1 MVMRKEGMAM
11 NAIMMVHAGQMTIW
25 QRARFPFGALAA
37 LTCSGQALGPL
48 VRTRGFGMTPFIET
62 ANCTTAKFA
71 LSLIFLIGFVS
82 SANAQAQPLPGPDV
96 HQLYEH
102 LLLEIDNIP
111 AFDHHAHPGFA
122 DDPDIDAMAAPPD
135 ATDPLRTRDDNPE
148 LIAAAKALFGYPYD
162 DLSPEHAKWLVAK
175 KAELRKQYPGTGYFN
190 LILDKINTE
199 SSVANR
205 AMMADYLDPKRFPW
219 VFFADSFMWPFNNE
233 RETARNPD
241 EGVFIPL
248 QEKMLHR
255 WMQQENVNALPAKF
269 SDYLVFINRVCEEN
283 QKKGGI
289 AMKFEVAYFRPTTF
303 SDPPRSQ
310 AEEIYQK
317 YISTG
322 VPSEQ
327 EYRIFQDYIF
337 RYLVS
342 LGGKLNLPVHIHTAV
357 GIGDYFNLSQ
367 SNVMN
372 LESVLRDPRYNS
384 TIFVLIHGGYPL
396 EREAIWL
403 AAMKNVYID
412 SSFGELAQYP
422 SAFKGTLRMW
432 LETFPEKITFGTD
445 CFPYNQVLGAE
456 ESYWLGVRS
465 SRQALAA
472 ALAEMISEGE
482 ITEARALEF
491 AHGYLHDNA
500 VKLYSGKVH

>member
-1 MVMRKEGMAM
+1 MKRVALALMVSA
-11 NAIMMVHAGQMTIW
+11 AGQS
-25 QRARFPFGALAA
+25 LAPVA
-37 LTCSGQALGPL
+37 
-48 VRTRGFGMTPFIET
+48 M
-62 ANCTTAKFA
+62 
-71 LSLIFLIGFVS
+71 
-82 SANAQAQPLPGPDV
+82 AQARPLPGPDV
-96 HQLYEH
+96 EQIYQK
-102 LLLEIDNIP
+102 LLPQIEKIP

-122 DDPDIDAMAAPPD
+122 DDPDVDAMASPPD
-135 ATDPLRTRDDNPE
+135 ATAPLRARDDNPE
-148 LIAAAKALFGYPYD
+148 LIVASKALFGYPYD
-162 DLSPEHAKWLVAK
+162 DLSAEHAQWLVAK
-175 KAELRKQYPGTGYFN
+175 KAELRKQYPGAAYFD

-205 AMMADYLDPKRFPW
+205 AMMADYLDPERFPW
-219 VFFADSFMWPFNNE
+219 VFFADSFMWPFNNQ
-233 RETARNPD
+233 REAARNPD

-255 WMQQENVNALPAKF
+255 WMQQENVSKLPAKF
-269 SDYLVFINRVCEEN
+269 SDYLEFVVRVLDSN
-283 QKKGGI
+283 MKKGAI

-317 YISTG
+317 YVSGG

-327 EYRIFQDYIF
+327 EYRTFQDFIF
-337 RYLVS
+337 RFLLG
-342 LGGKLNLPVHIHTAV
+342 LGGRLSIPVHIHTAV
-357 GIGDYFNLSQ
+357 GIGDYFNLTQ

-372 LESVLRDPRYNS
+372 LESVLRDPRYIS
-384 TIFVLIHGGYPL
+384 TTFVLIHGGYPL

-422 SAFKGTLRMW
+422 AAFKETLKMW

-456 ESYWLGVRS
+456 ESYWLGAES
-465 SRQALAA
+465 SRTALAA
-472 ALAEMISEGE
+472 ALAEMISENE
-482 ITEARALEF
+482 ITEARALEL

-500 VKLYSGKVH
+500 VKLYGGKVH